1 MPVRRLLIALAITI
15 QLIFVASAHAYVY
28 WGDPSAGTIGRADND
43 GSSID
48 DAFIKTGGNPDAIAI
63 NATYIYWANESA
75 GTIGR
80 ANIDGTE
87 VEPNFIKGIKEPQG
101 VAVNSTSIY
110 WASLG
115 GHEIGRANLNGTGVN
130 LGLVTGAGT
139 PCSLTLDSGH
149 IYWGNFGTPAYLGRA
164 SLTGSEPNSV
174 WVGLGSVVPCGLA
187 VNSANVFFA
196 DTGFLG
202 HALHEIGR
210 VNLVGT
216 PTAQQSIIGDAEG
229 PCGMTIFDSRLYW
242 TNQGNGTIGV
252 ANTDATAVDES
263 LISTG
268 AVEPCGV
275 AVDSL
280 SSPLTPS
287 AEPPPSAPSSPVT
300 PSSPAP
306 SSPAPVASAPSLHVV
321 GDKLD
326 TKNGTARVE
335 VTVSGSGLVSVQG
348 KGIVA
353 AVKKAYGAETV
364 SLSVRPA
371 KAKKSMLRRLGHL
384 RAKLS
389 ISFAPSAGGGAPT
402 AGTSLTLVEKKA
414 SPKK

>member
-1 MPVRRLLIALAITI
+1 MPVRRLLIAIAITV
-15 QLIFVASAHAYVY
+15 QLVFVASAHAYVY
-28 WGDPSAGTIGRADND
+28 WGD
-43 GSSID
+43 
-48 DAFIKTGGNPDAIAI
+48 
-63 NATYIYWANESA
+63 YQA

-80 ANIDGTE
+80 ANDDGTGVDNSFIDTGGKPNAVAVDQAHIYWANESGGTIGRANINGTE
-87 VEPNFIKGIKEPQG
+87 VEPNFIKGIQEPEA

-110 WASLG
+110 WASLS
-115 GHEIGRANLNGTGVN
+115 GHEIGRANLNGTMPN
-130 LGLVTGAGT
+130 MGLVTGAGT
-139 PCSLTLDSGH
+139 PCSLTVDSGH
-149 IYWGNFGTPAYLGRA
+149 IYWGNFATPAYLGRA
-164 SLTGSEPNSV
+164 SLTGSEPNPQ
-174 WVGLGSVVPCGLA
+174 WVELGSVIPCGLA

-210 VNLVGT
+210 VNLIGT
-216 PTAQQSIIGDAEG
+216 PSAQQSIIDDAEG
-229 PCGMTIFDSRLYW
+229 PCGMTIFGGRLYW

-252 ANTDATAVDES
+252 ANTDATGVDES
-263 LISTG
+263 LVSTG

-280 SSPLTPS
+280 APPAPP
-287 AEPPPSAPSSPVT
+287 AEPPSPAPSSPST

-306 SSPAPVASAPSLHVV
+306 TSPAPVAPAPSMHVV

-326 TKNGTARVE
+326 KKNGTAQVE
-335 VTVSGSGLVSVQG
+335 VAVSGAGLVSLQG
-348 KGIVA
+348 KGIVT
-353 AVKKAYGAETV
+353 VVRKARGAETV

-371 KAKKSMLRRLGHL
+371 KKTKSTLRRVGHL
-384 RAKLS
+384 KAKLS

-402 AGTSLTLVEKKA
+402 VGTSLTLVAKKE